1 VHIDKGEVMVVFPKE
16 KPVIQNLNMY
26 YIDLRKLIEHFQGE
40 IGSGGIFFKSSHAE
54 GVIFFDKDE
63 YLNGYFRDKDNE
75 MLGYEAI
82 DRFMEEEFEYNFSID
97 VYRIPQEEVYFWSSL
112 PSADKI
118 YKDLST
124 EFTDLEGLIKK
135 MGSEKLTG
143 FIDISIGNGEEGGLI
158 FMSNGEI
165 IGGSFSWGK
174 EESLPFKRNLEI
186 LLNKSKDSGGV
197 FQVSRIPLKKNQV
210 GDETL
215 ETGTGLSTNV
225 IRMLEEFLGIFET
238 LFASKK
244 DKQVDFNKA
253 LRKKFVENAEKYTFL
268 DPFAAEFEYANR
280 TISFTGETEEK
291 DLVNGVVESVVEL
304 AEEFSLLPEL
314 KNYLSSWI
322 KKYEARLSDLGIR
335 IEP

>member
-1 VHIDKGEVMVVFPKE
+1 MVVLPKE
-16 KPVIQNLNMY
+16 KPVMQNLNMY

-40 IGSGGIFFKSSHAE
+40 IGSGGIFFKSSNAE

-75 MLGYEAI
+75 ILGYEAI
-82 DRFMEEEFEYNFSID
+82 DRFMEEESEYNFSID

-174 EESLPFKRNLEI
+174 EESLPFKLNLEI
-186 LLNKSKDSGGV
+186 LINKSKDSGGV
-197 FQVSRIPLKKNQV
+197 FQVSKIPLKKNQV
-210 GDETL
+210 SDKPL
-215 ETGTGLSTNV
+215 KTGTGLPINV

-238 LFASKK
+238 LFASKQ

-268 DPFAAEFEYANR
+268 DPFVAEFEYANR

-335 IEP
+335 I